1 MSSSFSVN
9 KTIKERYS
17 VRTYDKKLV
26 PNEIKEKIMSYAE
39 SLSNPFGV
47 KINFKFIEKS
57 TSASGEKLGTYGFI
71 KGADLFIG
79 ATVPKVKCAQEA
91 LGYDFEKLVL
101 YITSLGLGTCWL
113 GGTFNKS
120 AFAEEMKVNENELF
134 PIVSPVGYPAS
145 RLRLTEKVFRRSLNA
160 DNRAD
165 WNELFFFKDFST
177 PLDKTTAGH
186 YANPLEMLRLAP
198 SAKNKQPWKVV
209 FDGKAF
215 HFVQLFAHE
224 NSDGSGQ
231 EMHRIDMGIAI
242 CHFHL
247 AAVENKLNG
256 YFKKYESLDFDIPE
270 GTAYI
275 TSWVVE

>member
-1 MSSSFSVN
+1 MSSSFSIN
-9 KTIKERYS
+9 NAIKERYS
-17 VRTYDKKLV
+17 VRTYLKKPV
-26 PNEIKEKIMSYAE
+26 SDEIKDKIMSYAE
-39 SLSNPFGV
+39 KLNNPFGV

-57 TSASGEKLGTYGFI
+57 TSANGEKLGTYGFI

-91 LGYDFEKLVL
+91 LGYDFEKLIL

-120 AFAEEMKVNENELF
+120 AFAEEMKVDENELF
-134 PIVSPVGYPAS
+134 PIITPVGYPAT
-145 RLRLTEKVFRRSLNA
+145 RMRITEKVFRHSLKA
-160 DNRAD
+160 DNRLD
-165 WNELFFFKDFST
+165 WDELFFYKNSYT
-177 PLDKTTAGH
+177 PLNKETAGEYT
-186 YANPLEMLRLAP
+186 YALEMLRLSP

-215 HFVQLFAHE
+215 HFIQLYAHAD
-224 NSDGSGQ
+224 NDGSGQ

-247 AAVENKLNG
+247 AAVESNLNG
-256 YFKKYESLDFDIPE
+256 YFKKYESLDFDLPE

-275 TSWVVE
+275 TSWITE

>member
-1 MSSSFSVN
+1 MNHSFSVS
-9 KTIKERYS
+9 KAIKDRYS
-17 VRTYDKKLV
+17 VRTYDKKPV
-26 PNEIKEKIMSYAE
+26 SDEIKEKIMSYAE
-39 SLSNPFGV
+39 KLNNPFGV
-47 KINFKFIEKS
+47 KIKFKFIEKS

-91 LGYDFEKLVL
+91 LGYDFENLIL

-120 AFAEEMKVNENELF
+120 AFAEEMKVNEDELF
-134 PIVSPVGYPAS
+134 PIVTPVGYPAS

-160 DNRAD
+160 DNRVD
-165 WNELFFFKDFST
+165 WDDIFSYKDFST
-177 PLDKTTAGH
+177 PLEKEIAGNYIH
-186 YANPLEMLRLAP
+186 PLEMLRLAP

-215 HFVQLFAHE
+215 HFIQLFAHTD
-224 NSDGSGQ
+224 NDGSGQ

-247 AAVENKLNG
+247 TAAENNLNG
-256 YFKKYESLDFDIPE
+256 YFKKYDSLDFDIPE

-275 TSWVVE
+275 TSWVAE